1 MQDLKV
7 QFINAIQDD
16 DVKTVKAILVLGI
29 DLTQNEDY
37 APLAVACMHSSNKI
51 IFSLLY
57 YGADLFAFTP
67 RANGNPIC
75 PLIWLITGERKGVFK
90 ILFEVGYLDAHKHAF
105 HINMA
110 LKYTE
115 KPLARYMRKYFVNKG
130 VQCSSFIPSYA
141 YDDIDYEEEYE
152 YDTSMFLPYTKEKEI
167 KILRRSSRLARS
179 PRSPT
184 PIFGSSTMIK

>member
-7 QFINAIQDD
+7 QLINAIQDND
-16 DVKTVKAILVLGI
+16 DKTVKAVLALGI
-29 DLTQNEDY
+29 DLTQTEDY
-37 APLAVACMHSSNKI
+37 APLAVACLYSNKEI

-57 YGADLFAFTP
+57 YGADLFAFTTKE
-67 RANGNPIC
+67 NKENIG
-75 PLIWLITGERKGVFK
+75 PLLWLIIGERKNILNILFK
-90 ILFEVGYLDAHKHAF
+90 IGYIDPHIHLLDIK
-105 HINMA
+105 MA

-115 KPLARYMRKYFVNKG
+115 NSVTRIMRKYFVNKG

-152 YDTSMFLPYTKEKEI
+152 YDTSMFLPYTEK
-167 KILRRSSRLARS
+167 KQKTRVPRPPRS

>member
-16 DVKTVKAILVLGI
+16 DVKTVKAILALGI

-37 APLAVACMHSSNKI
+37 APLAIACIHSSKKI

-67 RANGNPIC
+67 RASGNPLC
-75 PLIWLITGERKGVFK
+75 PLIWLITGERKDIFK
-90 ILFEVGYLDAHKHAF
+90 ILFKIGYLDPYKHSF
-105 HINMA
+105 YINSA
-110 LKYTE
+110 LEYTE
-115 KPLARYMRKYFVNKG
+115 KPIARYMSKFFVNRG
-130 VQCSSFIPSYA
+130 VQCHSFIPSYA

-152 YDTSMFLPYTKEKEI
+152 CDNSVFLPYTEK
-167 KILRRSSRLARS
+167 KQKTRVPRPPRS
-179 PRSPT
+179 PRSPRG
-184 PIFGSSTMIK
+184 FGSSTMIK